1 MIIFQSVLLSRFISN
16 WRKDKDLGQDD
27 DEGSDARTGR
37 APDVREAKTQES
49 SSEASNR
56 Q

>member
-16 WRKDKDLGQDD
+16 WRKDRDSGQG
-27 DEGSDARTGR
+27 EGECNGGKMDHPAGVQ
-37 APDVREAKTQES
+37 AAKPQES